1 VSLSRKTTIAI
12 STVLTKTSHRL
23 AYVLHKTPNVF
34 PIIGGRKKSHLEGN
48 IAALSL
54 KLSSEDIEKIDGAYS
69 FDIGFP
75 LNFLFMGQK
84 TPSRKGEDV
93 FLTRLAANIQTVERP
108 QPIVAYDL

>member
-1 VSLSRKTTIAI
+1 MK
-12 STVLTKTSHRL
+12 LTKGYYSL

-34 PIIGGRKKSHLEGN
+34 PIIGGRKKSHLDGN

-54 KLSSEDIEKIDGAYS
+54 KLSSEDIEKIDDAYP

-93 FLTRLAANIQTVERP
+93 WLTSMATSIQTVEKPR
-108 QPIVAYDL
+108 PIVAQDL